1 MGFMA
6 EGNTLGWADASKH
19 AEYIRQHGIQQLLH
33 IYKQYKDRKNDKL
46 QWGDEVE
53 YIIAHIDEEHKHA
66 RVSLRAYEVLQVLM
80 QEEKKNPD
88 NVDTLWRP
96 EYGRYMIEGTP
107 GKPYSGVNQ
116 ILEVEDN
123 MRKRRTEVAKLLN
136 PNERILTMTNFPR
149 LGCAPTCCDPPSPYP
164 PTGHVA
170 ESQYLPDSIINP
182 HFRFATLTANIRER
196 RGSNVT
202 INVPLYK
209 DTNTDPY
216 IDAKL
221 HAEAIRRYSKE
232 HSNGTSH
239 AHANGTPNS
248 HANGTSHSHAN
259 GTSHSH
265 ANGTSH
271 SHANGNSHAHANGNG
286 VHHEGKEFNIHMDA
300 MGFGMGCC
308 CLQCTF
314 QCCNISEAR
323 FFYDQLAVM
332 APIMLALTA
341 ATPVLK
347 GLLADTDARW
357 NIIAASVDDRTPAE
371 RGEVPGV
378 KPIAKSR
385 YDSISTY
392 ISPYPTLRPE
402 YNDLDICTDEGTYNT
417 LVEAGMDTVLARHF
431 AHLFIRDP
439 LVIYADRIELDDQ
452 KYSDHFENIQSTN
465 WQTVRFKPPP
475 PGSSIGWRV
484 EFRSMEVQFSD
495 FENAAFVTF
504 AALLT
509 RVISSFEL
517 NLYLP
522 LSLVDKNMQT
532 AHKRDAVNQE
542 KFYFRKQITSDAE
555 ESEYGLFT
563 INEIMNGNSEFK
575 GIIPLMN
582 VYLASANI
590 SKTTRDGITK
600 YLSFISKRAS
610 GELET
615 TATWIRK
622 FVMAHPCYKHDSIV
636 DEEIA
641 YDLVRAG
648 QDIADGARKEPT
660 LLGNFV

>member
-6 EGNTLGWADASKH
+6 EGNTLGWAEASKH
-19 AEYIRQHGIQQLLH
+19 AEYIRQHGIQQLLS
-33 IYKQYKDRKNDKL
+33 IYNKYKDRKNDRL
-46 QWGDEVE
+46 QWGDEIE
-53 YIIAHIDEEHKHA
+53 YIIAHIDEQHKVA
-66 RVSLRAYEVLQVLM
+66 RVSLRAYDVLQELL
-80 QEEKKNPD
+80 QEEKHNPD
-88 NVDTLWRP
+88 NVETLWRP

-107 GKPYSGVNQ
+107 GKPYSGIQ
-116 ILEVEDN
+116 HILDVESN
-123 MRKRRTEVAKLLN
+123 MKKRRAEVAKLLN
-136 PNERILTMTNFPR
+136 SNELILTMTNFPR
-149 LGCAPTCCDPPSPYP
+149 LGCAPACCDPPSPYP
-164 PTGHVA
+164 PTGHVS
-170 ESQYLPDSIINP
+170 ESQFLPDTVINP

-196 RGSNVT
+196 RGSNVS
-202 INVPLYK
+202 IDVPLYK
-209 DTNTDPY
+209 DSHTDPL

-221 HAEAIRRYSKE
+221 HNEAVHTYA
-232 HSNGTSH
+232 H
-239 AHANGTPNS
+239 AKAQDANGTAPA
-248 HANGTSHSHAN
+248 HAHSH
-259 GTSHSH
+259 T
-265 ANGTSH
+265 
-271 SHANGNSHAHANGNG
+271 NGNG
-286 VHHEGKEFNIHMDA
+286 VAHDEKEYNIHMDA

-332 APIMLALTA
+332 SPIMLALTA
-341 ATPVLK
+341 ATPIYK
-347 GLLADTDARW
+347 GLLANTDARW
-357 NIIAASVDDRTPAE
+357 NIISASVDDRTPAE
-371 RGEVPGV
+371 RGEVPNA
-378 KPIAKSR
+378 KQQYITKSR

-392 ISPYPTLRPE
+392 ISPFPTLRNE
-402 YNDLDICTDEGTYNT
+402 YNDLDIRTDAKTFET
-417 LVEAGMDTVLARHF
+417 LVAAGMDTILARHF

-439 LVIYADRIELDDQ
+439 LVIYADRIELDDE

-484 EFRSMEVQFSD
+484 EFRPMEVQLSD

-532 AHKRDAVNQE
+532 AHKRDAVNQD
-542 KFYFRKQITSDAE
+542 KFYFRKHITSDVQ
-555 ESEYGLFT
+555 ESEYVLLT
-563 INEIMNGNSEFK
+563 INEIMNGCSEFK

-582 VYLASANI
+582 VYLGSTNVDSA
-590 SKTTRDGITK
+590 TRQVINK

-615 TATWIRK
+615 EAGWIRK
-622 FVMAHPCYKHDSIV
+622 FVTTHPSYKHDSV
-636 DEEIA
+636 VSEEIS
-641 YDLVRAG
+641 YDLVRACA
-648 QDIADGARKEPT
+648 DISNGVRKEPT
-660 LLGNFV
+660 LMGNFV